1 VTTIELDPSGGAVV
15 DGMPHD
21 EYLAHPALSASG
33 AKLLVQPGGPARF
46 RHARDHGQAP
56 RRAFDIGHA
65 AHAAV
70 LGVDPGT
77 TVVMCTP
84 TKRNGDPDGDP
95 YPAPDFKSKSAQ
107 EDRDAIRAAGRV
119 PVLAS
124 DLVRADEMAAAL
136 RQHPI
141 ASRLLHPDSG
151 RPEVSL
157 FWHDPE
163 YGVDRRARVDW
174 LRTADTTGRLL
185 LVDYK
190 TCQSADPAAI
200 DRAIGAYGYDLSAAW
215 YRDLLIGL
223 GLATSVPVLLVFQET
238 TAPYLPHV
246 VELNDVWLS
255 RGYDLVHRAL
265 TVYRQCTD
273 TGTWPG
279 YDSITLS
286 TPPAWL
292 LNREDYA

>member
-15 DGMPHD
+15 DGMGHD
-21 EYLAHPALSASG
+21 EYLRHPALSASG
-33 AKLLVQPGGPARF
+33 AKLLVQPGGPARYRWRLTHPEPPRKAF
-46 RHARDHGQAP
+46 DHGT
-56 RRAFDIGHA
+56 A

-70 LGVDPGT
+70 LGTGPVLEVIDAPDWR
-77 TVVMCTP
+77 
-84 TKRNGDPDGDP
+84 TKR
-95 YPAPDFKSKSAQ
+95 AQ
-107 EDRDAIRAAGRV
+107 QQRDEARDAGRV
-119 PVLAS
+119 PL
-124 DLVRADEMAAAL
+124 LMADAQRVADMAEAL
-136 RQHPI
+136 RAHPI
-141 ASRLLHPDSG
+141 ASRVLHPDSG

-163 YGVDRRARVDW
+163 YGVDRRCRVDW
-174 LRTADTTGRLL
+174 LRAADTTGRLL

-265 TVYRQCTD
+265 TIYRQCTD
-273 TGTWPG
+273 TGRWPG

-292 LNREDYA
+292 LNRDAMAGEPL

>member
-15 DGMPHD
+15 DGMDHD

-46 RHARDHGQAP
+46 AWERTHP
-56 RRAFDIGHA
+56 RPASDAMDLGTA
-65 AHAAV
+65 AHMAV
-70 LGVDPGT
+70 LGAGPEIVGVDADSWR
-77 TVVMCTP
+77 
-84 TKRNGDPDGDP
+84 TKAARE
-95 YPAPDFKSKSAQ
+95 Q
-107 EDRDAIRAAGRV
+107 RDAIRAAGGVPLLSPDVQRV
-119 PVLAS
+119 SAMVT
-124 DLVRADEMAAAL
+124 AL
-136 RQHPI
+136 REHPI

-190 TCQSADPAAI
+190 TTKSADPAAI

-238 TAPYLPHV
+238 EPPYLPHV

-265 TVYRQCTD
+265 TTYRQCTD

-292 LNREDYA
+292 LNRDAMAGEPL